1 MTPSFVTSRTSVS
14 YRALRLCSIV
24 VCMAA
29 SVSALAQNSISVLPP
44 VYVRP
49 STDGTSR
56 SNPNNF
62 STGVVSLTCPSW
74 PSAIL
79 TSNTTGTGNVLVD
92 NSMFLNVVHGTN
104 GTVGPID
111 LCHFGG
117 PPTPS
122 CFNLYYEENYRKY
135 IGQDPDTFAA
145 IGGVSPIDISS
156 YLQPG
161 ANQVT
166 LNLLDYGAVLGS
178 TTLNLYTNCS
188 FAGSGS
194 GAKIS
199 GNPIPS
205 TNPPA
210 NLLTQDFTFSGTT
223 NKVVQSVL
231 DFSLAEQQNTLTIQN
246 QTIPIVSDQ
255 AIALADWPSY
265 VAGTSFATS
274 ECLVHDGEIL
284 PSGDSACKLYTVV
297 CQVGQSANQNGV
309 QCPTS
314 TERNIVIQ
322 DVFDGPAFSL
332 PDIWVDGVAY
342 HQGFGFLEAKEGWT
356 GGPCT
361 FDPGSDQLFS
371 CPENLLTLFTGPG
384 TTKGSGT
391 PNGHFNS
398 TFISVGPVPE
408 YLTSIAFPGCSHQK
422 WANTRDVKASF
433 KTRPPVVPP
442 PNNGF
447 VAAPAFSITYGVS
460 PQNALPSPEF
470 PVPGDV
476 SLYNPTGCYVPA
488 KAFQPAPVTISVD
501 ADGMYLVHY
510 FATDCAGTEEL
521 RFPKDQSGS
530 WTTTFFVAELDVD
543 TVKPK
548 VISGPT
554 LSPAPTLIDGVL
566 GYAKGAHVTATYQCS
581 DELSGVEQCGY
592 KGYSDPI
599 TDPGPVTTAV
609 DTATTGT
616 HTFIAAVWDAAQNVG
631 TPATVTYQVVKP

>member
-1 MTPSFVTSRTSVS
+1 MTSLFATFRIGVS
-14 YRALRLCSIV
+14 CRALRLGSILA
-24 VCMAA
+24 CMAA

-44 VYVRP
+44 VYVRS
-49 STDGTSR
+49 STTGTTASK
-56 SNPNNF
+56 PDTF

-74 PSAIL
+74 PSAVL
-79 TSNTTGTGNVLVD
+79 SSNSTGTGNVLVD
-92 NSMFLNVVHGTN
+92 NSMFLDVVHGTS
-104 GTVGPID
+104 GSVGPVD

-122 CFNLYYEENYRKY
+122 CFNLNYEENYRSY

-145 IGGVSPIDISS
+145 SGGVAPIDISS
-156 YLQPG
+156 YLKEG

-188 FAGSGS
+188 SAGTGS

-205 TNPPA
+205 TNIPA

-223 NKVVQSVL
+223 NNLVQSVL
-231 DFSLAEQQNTLTIQN
+231 DFSVAEQQQTLTVQN
-246 QTIPIVSDQ
+246 QTIPIVSDV
-255 AIALADWPSY
+255 AIPLADWPSY
-265 VAGTSFATS
+265 VAGTPFATS
-274 ECLVHDGEIL
+274 ECLVHNGEIQS
-284 PSGDSACKLYTVV
+284 PNASGI
-297 CQVGQSANQNGV
+297 

-322 DVFDGPAFSL
+322 DVFDGPNFYI
-332 PDIWVDGVAY
+332 PDIVVDGVAY
-342 HQGFGFLEAKEGWT
+342 HQGFGFIEAKEGWT
-356 GGPCT
+356 GGPCA
-361 FDPGSDQLFS
+361 FDPGSEQIFS

-408 YLTSIAFPGCSHQK
+408 YLTSIALPYCSHQK
-422 WANTRDVKASF
+422 WVNTRDVQASF

-447 VAAPAFSITYGVS
+447 VAAPVYSITYGVS
-460 PQNALPSPEF
+460 PKNELPSPEF

-476 SLYNPTGCYVPA
+476 SLYSPAGCTGSA
-488 KAFQPAPVTISVD
+488 KSFQPAPVTISVD
-501 ADGMYLVHY
+501 ADGLYLIHY

-521 RFPKDQSGS
+521 RFPKNQSGS

-554 LSPAPTLIDGVL
+554 LSPAPTMIHGVL
-566 GYAKGAHVTATYQCS
+566 GYAKGEHVTATYQCS

-592 KGYSDPI
+592 KSYSNPI
-599 TDPGPVTTAV
+599 PDPGSVATAV
-609 DTATTGT
+609 DTATIGT
-616 HTFIAAVWDAAQNVG
+616 HTFIVGVKDAAQNVG
-631 TPATVTYQVVKP
+631 TPATVSYQVVDAW